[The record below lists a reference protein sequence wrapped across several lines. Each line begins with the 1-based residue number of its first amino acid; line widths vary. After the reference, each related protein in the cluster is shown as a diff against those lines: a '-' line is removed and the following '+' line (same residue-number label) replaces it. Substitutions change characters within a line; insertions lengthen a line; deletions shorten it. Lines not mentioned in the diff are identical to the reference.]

1 MGKDLEQIKGTV
13 LAKTNVT
20 YVQLSYIQI
29 KKQGIT
35 RKTKAQIRGTAMDEY
50 IVVKSIIDEW
60 DPIGL
65 LNLGCPEDEYDP
77 EIKDIV
83 ALLPNVKSVDELA
96 LRIRQ
101 VFIKWFEEFISI
113 EKCYPV
119 ASKIWEAAK
128 KT

>member
-1 MGKDLEQIKGTV
+1 M
-13 LAKTNVT
+13 N
-20 YVQLSYIQI
+20 
-29 KKQGIT
+29 
-35 RKTKAQIRGTAMDEY
+35 EY
-50 IVVKSIIDEW
+50 ILVKSIIDEW

-65 LNLGCPEDEYDP
+65 LDFCPEDEYTP

-96 LRIRQ
+96 LKIRQ
-101 VFIKWFEEFISI
+101 VFIKWFEIFLSI

-119 ASKIWEAAK
+119 ALKVWEATK